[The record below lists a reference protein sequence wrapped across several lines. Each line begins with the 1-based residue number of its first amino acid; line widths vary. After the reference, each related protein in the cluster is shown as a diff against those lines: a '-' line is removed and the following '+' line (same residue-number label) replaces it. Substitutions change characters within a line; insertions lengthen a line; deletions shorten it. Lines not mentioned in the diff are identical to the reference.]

1 MTKLP
6 LSGLKVVDFS
16 QGVAGPYGTMLMAE
30 FGADVVKIE
39 PLRGDWGRTLGT
51 LLSETESAPYLAIN
65 RNKRSA
71 AIDLKNAECL
81 DIAKALVAQSD
92 IVVSNF
98 RPGVMARFGL
108 DYPSLRATRPDLI
121 YCTVSGFG
129 DAGPAIDYPSG
140 DSTMQAWGGLMSI
153 VGGPDDAPTRVGN
166 VVSDILSGMNI
177 FTGTLLAVIERE
189 RTGLGTEV
197 AVALLDSMIAFQTPA
212 FAEFL
217 ATGVPP
223 PRTGNDH
230 PLVAPSG
237 LFKTADGSIVF
248 SVLQHQWADFCK
260 FFDIPELTHDPRF
273 AQSSDRIANRAALN
287 DILRT
292 LFAGETTAEALRRIR
307 LCDVPCA
314 PVNDYAAVAADEQVK
329 RNELLDRVRHPTLGP
344 VPYVRVPVKVGGMVP
359 PRGHAP
365 RLGEHTSEVLAA
377 AGVSAAR
384 IASLREQ
391 GFVR

>member
-1 MTKLP
+1 MRLP
-6 LSGLKVVDFS
+6 LSGVSVIDFS

-30 FGADVVKIE
+30 FGATVVKVE

-51 LLSETESAPYLAIN
+51 PVSATESAPYLAIN
-65 RNKRSA
+65 RNKRSI

-81 DIAKALVAQSD
+81 SLAKELVAKADVLVQ
-92 IVVSNF
+92 NF

-108 DYPSLRATRPDLI
+108 DYASLAPSRPDLV

-129 DAGPAIDYPSG
+129 SVGPAIDYPSG

-153 VGGPDDAPTRVGN
+153 VGGPDDEPTRVGN

-177 FTGTLLAVIERE
+177 FQGALLAILERQ
-189 RTGLGTEV
+189 RTGMGTEV
-197 AVALLDSMIAFQTPA
+197 EVSLLDSMIAFQTPA

-217 ATGVPP
+217 ATGQPP

-237 LFKTADGSIVF
+237 MFKTADGSIVF

-260 FFDIPELTHDPRF
+260 FFDVPELTNDPRF
-273 AQSSDRIANRAALN
+273 AQSTDRIANRAALN
-287 DILRT
+287 EILRR
-292 LFAGETTAEALRRIR
+292 LFAAETSAEALRRIR

-314 PVNDYAAVAADEQVK
+314 PVNDYAAVAADAQV
-329 RNELLDRVRHPTLGP
+329 RQNALLDRVEHPTLGR
-344 VPYVRVPVKVGGMVP
+344 VPFVGTPVKVRGMEP
-359 PRGHAP
+359 PRNHAP
-365 RLGEHTSEVLAA
+365 RLGEHTKEVLLA
-377 AGVSAAR
+377 AGMPVER
-384 IASLREQ
+384 IAALREQ